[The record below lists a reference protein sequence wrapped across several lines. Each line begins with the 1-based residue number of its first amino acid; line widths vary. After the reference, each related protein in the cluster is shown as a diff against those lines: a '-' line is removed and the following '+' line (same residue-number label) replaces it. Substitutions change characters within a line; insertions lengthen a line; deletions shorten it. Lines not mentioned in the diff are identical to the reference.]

1 VADPCTHL
9 AQITNPH
16 PTATGCE
23 DCLAAGRHDWVHL
36 RVCQSCA
43 RVGCCDNSPGRHA
56 TAHFHG
62 VGHPLIRSFEPG
74 EDWYFCYVDDL
85 AFELDDAPPAPS
97 HP

>member
-1 VADPCTHL
+1 VSDTCTHL
-9 AQITNPH
+9 DQLTNTS

-23 DCLAAGRHDWVHL
+23 DCLAAGRHDWLHL

-43 RVGCCDNSPGRHA
+43 RVGCCDSSPGRHA
-56 TAHFHG
+56 TAHFRSDA
-62 VGHPLIRSFEPG
+62 HPLIRSFEPG
-74 EDWYFCYVDDL
+74 EDWYYCYLDDV